1 MRPAAPRTDHT
12 HVLLLRGINVGRSN
26 RVGKDTL
33 IRWAQAAGGEA
44 VTTHLASG
52 NVLFRASSDAAAE
65 GVREGFARRA
75 REEGGLDVPVVLV
88 DVGTLDHGDD
98 RPAGP
103 DRTALEGR
111 LLWTRCATGVA
122 DSPLTPA
129 RLDRALGVR
138 GTARNLTTVRVLAGL
153 PAGDRPRRTARG
165 ASGDVDTR
173 GTPRAGRRLLRPPGG
188 HVLRGCHDLVL
199 CAAEFPGA
207 ENLTF
212 MPADGSPSGS
222 APVIVTNEVSGS
234 ATVYEVN
241 PVRGR

>member
-1 MRPAAPRTDHT
+1 MSPAAPRADHT

-65 GVREGFARRA
+65 GVRQGFARRA

-88 DVGTLDHGDD
+88 DVGTLRRALELHDALPWAGGEPKRTQLTVLEDDPAPEAAAALAALDHGDG

-111 LLWTRCATGVA
+111 LLWMRCATGVA

-153 PAGDRPRRTARG
+153 P
-165 ASGDVDTR
+165 
-173 GTPRAGRRLLRPPGG
+173 
-188 HVLRGCHDLVL
+188 
-199 CAAEFPGA
+199 
-207 ENLTF
+207 
-212 MPADGSPSGS
+212 
-222 APVIVTNEVSGS
+222 
-234 ATVYEVN
+234 
-241 PVRGR
+241 VRD

>member
-1 MRPAAPRTDHT
+1 MSPAAPRTDHT

-65 GVREGFARRA
+65 GVRQGFARRA

-88 DVGTLDHGDD
+88 DVGTLRRALELHDALPWAGGEPKRTQLTVLEDDPAPEAAAALAALDHGDD

-111 LLWTRCATGVA
+111 LLWMRCAAGVA

-165 ASGDVDTR
+165 ASGDVDIR
-173 GTPRAGRRLLRPPGG
+173 GTPRAGRRLLRPP
-188 HVLRGCHDLVL
+188 
-199 CAAEFPGA
+199 
-207 ENLTF
+207 
-212 MPADGSPSGS
+212 
-222 APVIVTNEVSGS
+222 
-234 ATVYEVN
+234 
-241 PVRGR
+241 